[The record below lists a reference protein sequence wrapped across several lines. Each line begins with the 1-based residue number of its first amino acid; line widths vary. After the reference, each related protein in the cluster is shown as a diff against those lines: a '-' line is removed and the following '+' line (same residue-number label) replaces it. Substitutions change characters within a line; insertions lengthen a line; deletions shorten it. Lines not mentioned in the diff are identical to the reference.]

1 MSIRL
6 EKIASTI
13 RLVIADAILHKLSD
27 PRISSFS
34 SVTRVEVTGDLMHAR
49 VFVSVMGDETAQ
61 RKTMQGL
68 LHATGHVQT
77 LLAKRLKIRQCPHI
91 VFLLDESMK
100 IASQT
105 VRTVDEAMA
114 ELDGRGT
121 EDDELRDASV
131 TDLGPGDD
139 T

>member
-1 MSIRL
+1 M
-6 EKIASTI
+6 EKVASTV

-27 PRISSFS
+27 PRISPFS

-49 VFVSVMGDETAQ
+49 VFVSVMGDDTVQ

-68 LHATGHVQT
+68 RHATGHVQT
-77 LLAKRLKIRQCPHI
+77 LLAKRMKVRQCPHI
-91 VFLLDESMK
+91 VFLLDETMK

-105 VRTVDEAMA
+105 IRTVNDAMA
-114 ELDGRGT
+114 ELDERPI
-121 EDDELRDASV
+121 EDGELRDASA
-131 TDLGPGDD
+131 TDLSPGDD